1 MEVKKVH
8 FKESFNPLQFADA
21 DVSSEKI
28 DVVQKEIE
36 IVEKIEGE
44 EIVSQKFSLKF
55 IEILN

>member
-8 FKESFNPLQFADA
+8 FEESFNAAQFEDA
-21 DVSSEKI
+21 DESPDKV

-44 EIVSQKFSLKF
+44 EIVSQNFISSSLTC
-55 IEILN
+55 